1 MRTGGERRTSVRDGR
16 VAGHRGGLLLEG
28 RRERLMDHEQAA
40 RCLQRSRK
48 HLQEGDCERALS
60 LAEESVRLH
69 DTAEGRAWLE
79 RVRSLVARG
88 TASGR
93 CPSSASAASEDEK
106 PAMPSV
112 RGGGPNGTARRDRV
126 AAGATTNEGGEQ
138 DGGSARRSA
147 EANRAAI
154 RRIVNASSL
163 YSVLSVERD
172 ATEADIR
179 RAYRQLA
186 LRFHPDKNA
195 DTQADA
201 AFKRI
206 AHAFQVLSDARRRQ
220 MYDQTGAEDEQ
231 SLLLRQRQEQEE
243 RYVRLR
249 RRGGRAAHPFAE
261 EGFGAFHGT
270 PFGTVYF
277 GNSDG
282 DEMSAEEL
290 FEAFF
295 FGGFSRGP
303 GVRMYSSS
311 PFMRRYRS
319 APPPPDSGG
328 RGGRRLERLRA
339 FLHLIPFIL
348 FFVLPSV
355 IALLSPKPAFQLD
368 PSSGH
373 TQARVTDGTR
383 LEYFVDAH
391 AYDKMSEAQRLSVQR
406 DVEQEWLRRYA
417 TACRVELHQRE
428 ELRELARRAWMSA
441 SRRRYEAAAEAM
453 PMAGC
458 RAYEQ
463 LHGQLS
469 GKGDGGAE

>member
-1 MRTGGERRTSVRDGR
+1 MN
-16 VAGHRGGLLLEG
+16 
-28 RRERLMDHEQAA
+28 HEQAA

-48 HLQEGDCERALS
+48 HLQEGDCEQALS
-60 LAEESVRLH
+60 LAEKSVRLH

-79 RVRSLVARG
+79 RVRSLAARG

-93 CPSSASAASEDEK
+93 CPSSASAASEDGK
-106 PAMPSV
+106 HAMPSASS
-112 RGGGPNGTARRDRV
+112 GPNGTASGSRV
-126 AAGATTNEGGEQ
+126 AAAAASDEGGEQ

-195 DTQADA
+195 DAQADS

-243 RYVRLR
+243 RYVQMR

-277 GNSDG
+277 GNSNG

-295 FGGFSRGP
+295 FGGLSRGP

-319 APPPPDSGG
+319 APPPDSGG
-328 RGGRRLERLRA
+328 RGGRRLEHLRA

-373 TQARVTDGTR
+373 TQVRVTDGTR

-417 TACRVELHQRE
+417 TACRVELRQRE

-453 PMAGC
+453 SMAGC
-458 RAYEQ
+458 RAYEH
-463 LHGQLS
+463 LHDQLS